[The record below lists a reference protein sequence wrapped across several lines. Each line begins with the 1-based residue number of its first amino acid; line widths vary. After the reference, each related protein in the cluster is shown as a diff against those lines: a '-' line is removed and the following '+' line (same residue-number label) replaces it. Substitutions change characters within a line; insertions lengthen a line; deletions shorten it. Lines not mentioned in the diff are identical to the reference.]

1 MPHIPVWIWV
11 LIFFFWLFF
20 VLEAEKARKEAMLDY
35 LLVGGF
41 LFLFIFAVIDFAYY
55 EFILKQNV
63 IGAFAS
69 QIKSASV
76 ITMAHIPL
84 WTLILIFF
92 FWLFFMLFL
101 MRDCDK
107 EDD

>member
-1 MPHIPVWIWV
+1 MNKPMSES
-11 LIFFFWLFF
+11 FAKM
-20 VLEAEKARKEAMLDY
+20 EAERARKDAMLDY

-41 LFLFIFAVIDFAYY
+41 LFLFIFTVIDFAYY

-76 ITMAHIPL
+76 ITMSHIPL
-84 WTLILIFF
+84 WTLILISF
-92 FWLFFMLFL
+92 FWLFFVLFL
-101 MRDCDK
+101 LRDCGK

>member
-1 MPHIPVWIWV
+1 MNKPMSES
-11 LIFFFWLFF
+11 FGEM
-20 VLEAEKARKEAMLDY
+20 EAERARKDAMWDY

-41 LFLFIFAVIDFAYY
+41 LFLFIFAVINFAYY

-63 IGAFAS
+63 VGAFAS

-76 ITMAHIPL
+76 ITMAHIPV
-84 WTLILIFF
+84 WTWELI
-92 FWLFFMLFL
+92 WLFFVLFL
-101 MRDCDK
+101 LRDCYT